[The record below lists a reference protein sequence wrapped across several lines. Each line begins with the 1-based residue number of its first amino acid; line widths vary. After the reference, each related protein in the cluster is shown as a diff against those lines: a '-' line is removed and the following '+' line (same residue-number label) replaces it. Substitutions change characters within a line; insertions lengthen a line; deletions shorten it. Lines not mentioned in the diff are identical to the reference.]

1 MDINSK
7 SIVITGSTRGIGLG
21 LAAEFLKRGC
31 QVTINGRS
39 QTSVDFALELLK
51 KEFESTNIT
60 GNPGD
65 VSDLQT
71 HRDLW
76 NTAAEAF
83 GRVDIWINNAGI
95 AHSMMMIWE
104 LPEEIVQQLI
114 DINLKGLIFGSQ
126 TAVQR
131 MLEQGAGHIYNMEG
145 FGSTGRKQAGL
156 SLYGTSKAAVHY
168 FSNALTAETN
178 GTPVKVSTLSP
189 GMVITDM
196 ILEQYEH
203 DPQRLE
209 DAKKIF
215 NILADKV
222 ETVTPWLA
230 DQVLRNDKSGA
241 EIRWLTTTKL
251 MTRLAT
257 ARFNKRD
264 LFS

>member
-1 MDINSK
+1 MTPK

-21 LAAEFLKRGC
+21 LVTEFLKKGC

-39 QTSVDFALELLK
+39 QASVDQALDLLK
-51 KEFESTNIT
+51 KDFEPVNFT
-60 GNPGD
+60 GCPGD

-71 HRDLW
+71 HQDLW
-76 NTAAEAF
+76 NTAVEAF
-83 GRVDIWINNAGI
+83 GQVDIWINNAGI
-95 AHSMMMIWE
+95 AHSLMMIWE
-104 LPEEIVQQLI
+104 LPVQDVQQVI
-114 DINLKGLIFGSQ
+114 DINVKGLIFGSQ

-131 MLEQGAGHIYNMEG
+131 MIKQGYGHIYNMEG

-168 FSNALTAETN
+168 FSNALTAETSD
-178 GTPVKVSTLSP
+178 TPVKVSTLSP

-196 ILEQYEH
+196 ILERYQD
-203 DPQRLE
+203 DPQGLE
-209 DAKKIF
+209 NAKKIF

-230 DQVLRNDKSGA
+230 DQVLSNKKSGA
-241 EIRWLTTTKL
+241 NLKWLTTSKL
-251 MTRLAT
+251 LVRFAT
-257 ARFNKRD
+257 ARFNQRD

>member
-1 MDINSK
+1 MTSK

-21 LAAEFLKRGC
+21 LAVEFLKRGC
-31 QVTINGRS
+31 QVAINGRM
-39 QTSVDFALELLK
+39 QTSVDHALEQLK
-51 KEFESTNIT
+51 TDFKPADLAGS
-60 GNPGD
+60 PGD

-71 HRDLW
+71 HQDLW
-76 NTAAEAF
+76 NTAVDAF
-83 GRVDIWINNAGI
+83 GQVDIWINNAGI
-95 AHSMMMIWE
+95 AHPMMMIWE
-104 LPEEIVQQLI
+104 LSDEIVQQVI
-114 DINLKGLIFGSQ
+114 DINVKGLIFGSQ
-126 TAVQR
+126 TAVQS
-131 MLEQGAGHIYNMEG
+131 MLEQGFGHIYNMEG

-156 SLYGTSKAAVHY
+156 SIYGTSKAAVHY

-251 MTRLAT
+251 MARFAT

-264 LFS
+264 VFS